1 VEELARLSDIEQAA
15 AGDGHPVWA
24 AQGQSGDSLG
34 PGVRAWCHGT
44 ALAVASPNPQQDRL
58 AVKGDGADVAM
69 LVRRI
74 LAEIGP
80 SYRLLGE
87 AALIDAL
94 VRQLPALEP
103 VHTFFWME
111 ATSPS
116 SAAAAGVRWLNARE
130 EMEATSLF
138 DDFFPDSYARPGR
151 AGMRRWAGV
160 VGEVDGSAGAKPLAV
175 AADAWSAA
183 GCGFMGGAV
192 THPAARGRGL
202 ARAVCG
208 FVVDA
213 LVHQYGRAALMVLA
227 GNAPAIVTYERLGM
241 AKRLFGAARQGAHT
255 YESGKPDRCGW
266 STSA

>member
-1 VEELARLSDIEQAA
+1 MEELARLSDIEQAA
-15 AGDGHPVWA
+15 AGDGHLVWA
-24 AQGQSGDSLG
+24 AQGQGGDGLG
-34 PGVRAWCHGT
+34 SGVRAWCHGA

-58 AVKGDGADVAM
+58 AVKGDGVDVAV

-74 LAEIGP
+74 LEEIGP
-80 SYRLLGE
+80 SYRVLGE

-94 VRQLPALEP
+94 VGQLPNLAP
-103 VHTFFWME
+103 VHNFFWME

-116 SAAAAGVRWLNARE
+116 GAAAAGVRWLNARE
-130 EMEATSLF
+130 EKETASLF
-138 DDFFPDSYARPGR
+138 DRFFPDSYAQPGR

-160 VGEVDGSAGAKPLAV
+160 VGEVDGSVGAKPLAV

-183 GCGFMGGAV
+183 GCGFMGGVV

-213 LVHQYGRAALMVLA
+213 LVNQHGRAALMVLT
-227 GNAPAIVTYERLGM
+227 GNAPAIATYERLGM
-241 AKRLFGAARQGAHT
+241 AKRLFGAAHIAAR
-255 YESGKPDRCGW
+255 
-266 STSA
+266 